1 MNGIEKITGRIAA
14 ETKAETDRL
23 LAAAE
28 AEAAEIAGKYR
39 AQAEREAADARAK
52 NEKAAAEREER
63 LVSVAQ
69 MEARR
74 ELLAERQTQV
84 ENAFARALETLRVG
98 KTAAFLRGAL
108 VPGGTVGEA
117 GLLTAAENGGA
128 GLAELY
134 GSTELAA
141 AAQAGADAL
150 GGGPLTEFEKLCD
163 DAVSGYL
170 AGAGLIAFGE
180 APLVSYLAAR
190 EREYTNVRILL
201 MGRAAKLAPEVIR
214 ARLRT

>member
-84 ENAFARALETLRVG
+84 ENAFARALEALRALPEKQYIAAAAELLVQAAPDGRGEAVFSQADRERIGQAAVDVANRKLNGHLTLSAQTRELKGGFILVNG
-98 KTAAFLRGAL
+98 NVEVNCTFDTLLRLQKEETA
-108 VPGGTVGEA
+108 GEVA
-117 GLLTAAENGGA
+117 GLLFPR
-128 GLAELY
+128 
-134 GSTELAA
+134 
-141 AAQAGADAL
+141 AQ
-150 GGGPLTEFEKLCD
+150 
-163 DAVSGYL
+163 
-170 AGAGLIAFGE
+170 
-180 APLVSYLAAR
+180 
-190 EREYTNVRILL
+190 
-201 MGRAAKLAPEVIR
+201 
-214 ARLRT
+214 